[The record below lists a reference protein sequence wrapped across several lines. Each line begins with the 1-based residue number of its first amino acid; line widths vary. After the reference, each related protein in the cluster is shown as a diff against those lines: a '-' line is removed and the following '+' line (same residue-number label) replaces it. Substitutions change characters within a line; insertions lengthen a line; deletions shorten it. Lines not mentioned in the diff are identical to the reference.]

1 MRADS
6 VRVTMGMA
14 ELIALR
20 GTCDR
25 LQVGAIITRD
35 NRVISSGYNGNVAG
49 SEHCRHREVDPGGR
63 FPHMG
68 CATAVHAE
76 ANAII
81 FAARHGAR
89 VDQADL
95 WSTHQPCL
103 GCANLII
110 NAGIG
115 RVFYK
120 HPYRLYD
127 GIEALQS
134 VGVAVFNVT
143 EEYAVISMK

>member
-1 MRADS
+1 MR
-6 VRVTMGMA
+6 MA
-14 ELIALR
+14 EAVALR

-25 LQVGAIITRD
+25 LQVGAVISRD

-49 SEHCRHREVDPGGR
+49 AIHCDHHNNDAGIYEGT
-63 FPHMG
+63 G
-68 CATAVHAE
+68 CTTAVHAE
-76 ANAII
+76 ANALI

-89 VDQADL
+89 VGSADL
-95 WSTHQPCL
+95 WTTHQPCL

-120 HPYRLYD
+120 HPYRMYD

-134 VGVAVFNVT
+134 AGVEVFNIT

>member
-49 SEHCRHREVDPGGR
+49 TDHCRHSEDGLYLP
-63 FPHMG
+63 PTAG
-68 CATAVHAE
+68 CTTAVHAE
-76 ANAII
+76 ANAIV

-134 VGVAVFNVT
+134 AGVAVFNVT